1 MRQERSLE
9 IPLSLDRARAMS
21 LQAQLCQQLRQ
32 AMVRGALA
40 SGDRLPASRS
50 LARSLGVSRNVV
62 VAAYDELFAE
72 GYITG
77 RHGSG
82 TYVEQLVPSA
92 ARSAVAG

>member
-40 SGDRLPASRS
+40 PGARLPASRS